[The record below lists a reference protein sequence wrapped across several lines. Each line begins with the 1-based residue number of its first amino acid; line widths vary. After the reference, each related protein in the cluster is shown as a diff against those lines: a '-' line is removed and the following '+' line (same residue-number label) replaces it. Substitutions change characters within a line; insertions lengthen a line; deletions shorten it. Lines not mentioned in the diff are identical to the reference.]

1 MAQEPTEDRQM
12 QGTVLIVEDNFLIA
26 DDFRSMLEDNGWLVT
41 GLAATAEQALGW
53 LVTNHPSVALLDL
66 QLRVGLTTPVAMEL
80 RRRTIPFVLSSGC
93 VHPVE
98 IGGPVFEGVVNV
110 GKPVS
115 APVLHA
121 ALLEAVAVTG

>member
-1 MAQEPTEDRQM
+1 MH
-12 QGTVLIVEDNFLIA
+12 GTVLIVEDNFLIA
-26 DDFRSMLEDNGWLVT
+26 DDYQTMLEDLDWEVT

-53 LVTNHPSVALLDL
+53 LESNHPTVALLDL
-66 QLRVGLTTPVAMEL
+66 QLRVGLTTPVALEL

-121 ALLEAVAVTG
+121 ALLEAVASMC